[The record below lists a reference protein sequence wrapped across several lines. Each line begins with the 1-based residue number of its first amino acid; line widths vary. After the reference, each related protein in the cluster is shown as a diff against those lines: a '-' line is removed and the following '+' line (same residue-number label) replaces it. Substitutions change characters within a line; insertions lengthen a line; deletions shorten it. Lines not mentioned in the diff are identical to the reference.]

1 MVNIITYLKS
11 QKSLE
16 AENIVL
22 RETIDVIRA
31 DCAMYR
37 KQIQELKESNTAL
50 RKTIRRR
57 NKEIKKLKYVCKI

>member
-16 AENIVL
+16 TENIAL
-22 RETIDVIRA
+22 REAIDVIRA

-37 KQIQELKESNTAL
+37 KQIQELKENNTAL

>member
-1 MVNIITYLKS
+1 MVNIITYLKN

-16 AENIVL
+16 TENIVL
-22 RETIDVIRA
+22 RETIDVIRT

-37 KQIQELKESNTAL
+37 KQIQKLKESNTAL

-57 NKEIKKLKYVCKI
+57 NKEIQKLKYICKM

>member
-16 AENIVL
+16 AENIEL
-22 RETIDVIRA
+22 RKTIDVIRA

>member
-16 AENIVL
+16 TENITL
-22 RETIDVIRA
+22 RETIDVLRE

-57 NKEIKKLKYVCKI
+57 NKEIQKLKYICKM